1 MRADGDAAN
10 SADALSRLRAG
21 RRVVIVNMTGDW
33 CVTCKANERTMILL
47 QKMYA
52 QRGLDLWDIKIE
64 WGKDAETGELLLIDE
79 VSAGCCRAF
88 DLKTGERINGMALAQ
103 RFKQ

>member
-1 MRADGDAAN
+1 MPSAIVATGIMSASDMEAA
-10 SADALSRLRAG
+10 
-21 RRVVIVNMTGDW
+21 
-33 CVTCKANERTMILL
+33 CEANERTMILL

-52 QRGLDLWDIKIE
+52 ERGLDLWDIKIE

-88 DLKTGERINGMALAQ
+88 DLKTGEELTAWPLPNVLSNN
-103 RFKQ
+103 